1 MDDEAHGAV
10 RYDHPVEPPTLSL
23 AMKPILAVALLA
35 PCLLFSLLAGCCLC
49 SPLGAQEG
57 YRKPPSAIL
66 ACITAARPPAV
77 SLSPDRSNLLL
88 STRESM
94 VSIAAQAR
102 PILRLAGRRIDP
114 GSRGPQRGRR
124 TTGFALLGVQ
134 TGETRKVELPDDVD
148 LGGAV
153 WTVDGKRFA
162 FTNTRDD
169 GIELWVCDA
178 ATATARKVPGITLVG
193 TTGTPASWMPDQKT
207 LLCRLVSDAG
217 APPQRPRA
225 PKGPIVQESSGRR
238 APVRTYQDLLR
249 DEHDVALYEFYV
261 TSQLALVDP
270 DTGTIKKIGAP
281 GIYSGASA
289 SPDGR
294 YLLIRRQHRPF
305 SFLVTSRS
313 FPQEIVVWDL
323 AGNVVRKVT
332 DMPLAEN
339 VPIGGVLT
347 GRRRVLWIPT
357 EDATLYW
364 AEALDGGNPR
374 TQVPHRDKVMVQQAQ
389 SKAPPAEWTRTK
401 ERFAGVSFGERG
413 DLALLSEFSRKERQT
428 RTWKVY
434 PRNLAKKPEL
444 LLERSAQDAYGDP
457 GRPLMKRSPRGKGV
471 IRQLGDAILLKGD
484 GASPQ
489 GDRPFLDLW
498 HLDTNKKE
506 RLFHCRAG
514 TLESVASLLTEDA
527 SRILVRHESPTEVPN
542 YLALDTKTGNRQ
554 ALTHFTDPT
563 ARITK
568 NIKGTLIK
576 YQRKDGVPLSGT
588 LYLPP
593 DHREGQKH
601 PALVW
606 AYPREFKSRRDAGQV
621 RGSPY
626 RYTRLSGTS
635 PLLLTL
641 AGYAVFNGATMPIV
655 GPTRTANDTFVKQ
668 LVASGKAAV
677 DKLVQMGVADGDRIA
692 IAGHSYGAFMTA
704 NLLAHSDLFRAGI
717 ARSGAYNRTLTP
729 FGFQNERRTYWEAPD
744 IYFKMSPFMHAPKIN
759 EPLLLI
765 HGVMD
770 NNSGTFPIQSRR
782 LFHAVK
788 GSGGT
793 ARLVM
798 LPFESHGYRARES
811 VLHTVAETVDWLD
824 QHVKNAAPRPAK
836 AVEATGIKDGAKDGN

>member
-1 MDDEAHGAV
+1 
-10 RYDHPVEPPTLSL
+10 
-23 AMKPILAVALLA
+23 MKPILAVALLA

-77 SLSPDRSNLLL
+77 SLSPDRSHLLL

-347 GRRRVLWIPT
+347 GRPT
-357 EDATLYW
+357 HPGTP
-364 AEALDGGNPR
+364 PR
-374 TQVPHRDKVMVQQAQ
+374 Q
-389 SKAPPAEWTRTK
+389 
-401 ERFAGVSFGERG
+401 
-413 DLALLSEFSRKERQT
+413 
-428 RTWKVY
+428 
-434 PRNLAKKPEL
+434 
-444 LLERSAQDAYGDP
+444 
-457 GRPLMKRSPRGKGV
+457 
-471 IRQLGDAILLKGD
+471 GD
-484 GASPQ
+484 GAASTVQGAASGVDANQGTVRGGLVRRARRPGAALRVQPQ
-489 GDRPFLDLW
+489 GTPDADVEGLPAQPGQ
-498 HLDTNKKE
+498 E
-506 RLFHCRAG
+506 ARA
-514 TLESVASLLTEDA
+514 
-527 SRILVRHESPTEVPN
+527 
-542 YLALDTKTGNRQ
+542 
-554 ALTHFTDPT
+554 
-563 ARITK
+563 
-568 NIKGTLIK
+568 
-576 YQRKDGVPLSGT
+576 
-588 LYLPP
+588 
-593 DHREGQKH
+593 
-601 PALVW
+601 
-606 AYPREFKSRRDAGQV
+606 
-621 RGSPY
+621 
-626 RYTRLSGTS
+626 
-635 PLLLTL
+635 
-641 AGYAVFNGATMPIV
+641 
-655 GPTRTANDTFVKQ
+655 
-668 LVASGKAAV
+668 ASGA
-677 DKLVQMGVADGDRIA
+677 LGPGCLR
-692 IAGHSYGAFMTA
+692 
-704 NLLAHSDLFRAGI
+704 
-717 ARSGAYNRTLTP
+717 
-729 FGFQNERRTYWEAPD
+729 
-744 IYFKMSPFMHAPKIN
+744 
-759 EPLLLI
+759 
-765 HGVMD
+765 
-770 NNSGTFPIQSRR
+770 
-782 LFHAVK
+782 
-788 GSGGT
+788 
-793 ARLVM
+793 
-798 LPFESHGYRARES
+798 
-811 VLHTVAETVDWLD
+811 
-824 QHVKNAAPRPAK
+824 
-836 AVEATGIKDGAKDGN
+836 